1 MIISSVNNKI
11 IKDTAKLNQK
21 KYRDKESLFLAEGY
35 NLFEEAKKANIVKY
49 VFTTNNEINGENII
63 YVTNEI
69 MGKLTNSV
77 SPQEIITV
85 CYKRLKEEIKDKV
98 LLLDNIQDP
107 GNLGTLLR
115 SALAFGFETIIL
127 DNTVDI
133 FSPKVIRSTQGALF
147 HLNIIFDDILNF
159 MSINNH
165 IKYYGTSFNGT
176 SLNDI
181 QVTSKVGVILGNE
194 GKGVK
199 QEILDSLKEN
209 ITIKINNIDSLNVAV
224 AGSIIM
230 HHFCI

>member
-1 MIISSVNNKI
+1 MIISSVNNKL

-35 NLFEEAKKANIVKY
+35 NLFEEAKKANIVKH
-49 VFTTNNEINGENII
+49 VFTVNNKINGENII

-69 MGKLTNSV
+69 MAKLTNSV

-85 CYKRLKEEIKDKV
+85 CHKRLNEDVKDKV

-115 SALAFGFETIIL
+115 SALAFGFETVVL

-133 FSPKVIRSTQGALF
+133 FSPKVIRSTQGAIF
-147 HLNIIFDDILNF
+147 QLNIIFSDILDFIYNF
-159 MSINNH
+159 KD

-176 SLNDI
+176 LLTNI
-181 QVTSKVGVILGNE
+181 EKVNKIGVVLGNE
-194 GKGVK
+194 GNGVK
-199 QEILDSLKEN
+199 KEILESLDEN
-209 ITIKINNIDSLNVAV
+209 ITIKINKIESLNVAV
-224 AGSIIM
+224 AGSVIM
-230 HHFCI
+230 HYFSN